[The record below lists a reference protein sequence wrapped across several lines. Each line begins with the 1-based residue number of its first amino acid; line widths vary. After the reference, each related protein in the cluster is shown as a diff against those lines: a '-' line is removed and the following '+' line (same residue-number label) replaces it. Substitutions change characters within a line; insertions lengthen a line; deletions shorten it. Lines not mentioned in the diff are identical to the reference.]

1 MKVQNLS
8 TPVQPNAQWTIFFTA
23 PNGTEYFVDMNTEGA
38 STTPVFQYGH
48 VTVLA
53 TGNRNLNTDGSADA
67 GSTFSADG
75 TILLIIDNSKV
86 GGLKAGDQLVNIN
99 GQTQALIGAGGTGLL
114 ATIDSTSAGRYILVG
129 NEGCAPKAVLTAN
142 PTSGSAPL
150 TVSFSGAG
158 SSDPDGDAISSY
170 SFNFGDGTKVTQ
182 SSPTVKHQY
191 SANGKYTATLTVAD
205 AGGTASPV
213 PASATI
219 NVSAASCS
227 TTLNGS
233 GTIKGTSASFTL
245 TNVESNLT
253 GTFTYTDTTNN
264 IKFTSTKFT
273 SFSLDSAK
281 KCVTFAGTATL
292 STGGNVSYTATA
304 CDNDD
309 SAPSS
314 ADSLSVKITG
324 AKSSSQS
331 GQVSNIEL
339 ASVCK

>member
-1 MKVQNLS
+1 
-8 TPVQPNAQWTIFFTA
+8 
-23 PNGTEYFVDMNTEGA
+23 
-38 STTPVFQYGH
+38 
-48 VTVLA
+48 
-53 TGNRNLNTDGSADA
+53 
-67 GSTFSADG
+67 
-75 TILLIIDNSKV
+75 LLIIDNSKV

-227 TTLNGS
+227 TTLNGN